1 MLTAANVMIHERG
14 GLQIIDFGV
23 AGMVES
29 KVDKRGTI
37 IGTPNWMPPEHHR
50 GIATRTEIQYGFEVS
65 LRSGF
70 NRLKRLPIPFHRLM
84 SGHILSHY
92 TRLPQAVLHTPGHR
106 LIG

>member
-1 MLTAANVMIHERG
+1 MIHERG

-29 KVDKRGTI
+29 KIDKRGTI

-65 LRSGF
+65 F
-70 NRLKRLPIPFHRLM
+70 NSAQVHSP
-84 SGHILSHY
+84 
-92 TRLPQAVLHTPGHR
+92 
-106 LIG
+106 LI